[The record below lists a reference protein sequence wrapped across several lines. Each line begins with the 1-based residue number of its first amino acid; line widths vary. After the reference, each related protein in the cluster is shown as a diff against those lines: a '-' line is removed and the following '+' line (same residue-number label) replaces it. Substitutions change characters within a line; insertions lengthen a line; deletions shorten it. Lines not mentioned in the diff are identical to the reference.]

1 MITSHAHHLHIRRFS
16 PIVVPSA
23 VVLTRQRVPRGV
35 KRQRPTSLP
44 SHRRAAAAAAVD
56 DDDDDVTIIADYR
69 IISTSA
75 DTHSYHKTFSSSTV
89 TNYSENTCSIHFV
102 LR

>member
-1 MITSHAHHLHIRRFS
+1 VITSHARHLHIRRFS
-16 PIVVPSA
+16 LIVVPSS

-44 SHRRAAAAAAVD
+44 SHRRAAAAAADVDD
-56 DDDDDVTIIADYR
+56 DDDDDVTIIVDYR

-75 DTHSYHKTFSSSTV
+75 DTHSYHKNVFFFDC
-89 TNYSENTCSIHFV
+89 NKLQRKYM
-102 LR
+102 